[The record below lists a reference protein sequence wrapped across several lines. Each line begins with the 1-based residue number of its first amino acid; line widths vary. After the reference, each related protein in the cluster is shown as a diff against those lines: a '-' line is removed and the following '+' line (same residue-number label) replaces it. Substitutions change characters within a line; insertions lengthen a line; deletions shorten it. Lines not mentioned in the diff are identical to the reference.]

1 MQDNSSF
8 MNNSAIDRL
17 AADVPV
23 HNSLFDLL
31 ALIKQ
36 LATYINSEFH
46 DNWTLALGSGWMNSV
61 YAVTLLSVTKFKS
74 DEAVVDGLVRDD
86 EDTADEMQ
94 RE

>member
-46 DNWTLALGSGWMNSV
+46 DN
-61 YAVTLLSVTKFKS
+61 
-74 DEAVVDGLVRDD
+74 
-86 EDTADEMQ
+86 
-94 RE
+94 